1 MKRLFAALLAGA
13 ALVGLGACAN
23 DAQIA
28 SRNLSQLADNFG
40 ISRRIVFVNTL
51 TDSYLLVVEGLC
63 SQERDGR
70 QLAVTCKVGAGAD
83 GHGEFKKHFLGLSD
97 NVTYVS
103 EQLEPAP
110 AGTYHYKVTFKPSAV
125 IPSID
130 IR

>member
-1 MKRLFAALLAGA
+1 MKRILAVLISGA
-13 ALVGLGACAN
+13 ALVGLGACSN

-28 SRNLSQLADNFG
+28 SRNLSQMADNFG
-40 ISRRIVFVNTL
+40 INRRIVFVNTL

-70 QLAVTCKVGAGAD
+70 QLAVTCKVGD
-83 GHGEFKKHFLGLSD
+83 NEFKKHFLGLSD

-103 EQLEPAP
+103 EQLEPAR

-130 IR
+130 VR